1 MIDRVD
7 RNVQRLLHMLEGIK
21 RLNEMLAGIS
31 QEEFLENIRLQDASS
46 FNISTIGEAA
56 AHVSEDFQS
65 VHPEI
70 PWHKLR
76 GIRNRLVH
84 VFDYGQI
91 DYDIVWEVATSS
103 LPELEPK
110 IRAALATIPLPDD
123 FTLPEV

>member
-21 RLNEMLAGIS
+21 RLNQLFAGIDKS
-31 QEEFLENIRLQDASS
+31 EFLENIKLQDASS
-46 FNISTIGEAA
+46 FNLSTIGEAA
-56 AHVSEDFQS
+56 AHVSEDFQA
-65 VHPEI
+65 VHSEI

-84 VFDYGQI
+84 IFDYGQI
-91 DYDIVWEVATSS
+91 DYDIVWEVATSA